1 MEPRYSN
8 VSSNNDVED
17 DNSHSTRSLK
27 CIRPSSSIEC
37 IYFFSKINAFPLYVT
52 FLRTVIRKEVGLTLE
67 NTWNE
72 VLGLAVNRVL
82 TKDTTTIVSDAS
94 PMSLDITNRVAQIR
108 NLIEDAKE
116 DYGKEKLNERI
127 ARFSGEVAVIQRIY
141 YYSSFCRTFRARN
154 KELMTVVDVDSPK
167 DMKLPQLHSLS
178 NNLNIEYGE
187 LNIVVFGLLRYVNK
201 YV

>member
-8 VSSNNDVED
+8 VSCNNDVED
-17 DNSHSTRSLK
+17 DNSHSTRRNCNK
-27 CIRPSSSIEC
+27 KGGR
-37 IYFFSKINAFPLYVT
+37 V
-52 FLRTVIRKEVGLTLE
+52 TLE

-82 TKDTTTIVSDAS
+82 TKDTTTI
-94 PMSLDITNRVAQIR
+94 
-108 NLIEDAKE
+108 DAKE

-187 LNIVVFGLLRYVNK
+187 LNRVVFGLLRYVNK